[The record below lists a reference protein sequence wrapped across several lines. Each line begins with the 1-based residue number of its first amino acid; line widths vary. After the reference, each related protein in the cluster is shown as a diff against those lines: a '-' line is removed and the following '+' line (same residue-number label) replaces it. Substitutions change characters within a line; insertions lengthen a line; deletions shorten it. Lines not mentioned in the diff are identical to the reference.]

1 MNELLYI
8 REFYF
13 SDMNIEEKEN
23 KTKKENSLGLLLD
36 SWYELHKILYGK

>member
-23 KTKKENSLGLLLD
+23 KTKKENFLGLLFD
-36 SWYELHKILYGK
+36 SWFELHKILYGK